1 MKLVLFAILFCSAIN
16 SYSQQNKIN
25 IIDSV
30 VTLIN
35 KSQYIIEIDSN
46 IQSSSYIG
54 LFMKTYKIAHLSNG
68 HIHKY
73 ENKVNALRQEQG
85 RESNMNSNATF
96 YFLNNR
102 LIKVEEYMDEDGK
115 KQNAH
120 WYYEGDRL
128 IHFTFK
134 SDKSEERGGFLLEL
148 SKTFVAQYIK

>member
-35 KSQYIIEIDSN
+35 KSQFIIEIDSN

-54 LFMKTYKIAHLSNG
+54 LFMKTYKIAYLTIN

-73 ENKVNALRQEQG
+73 QNKVIALRQEKG

-115 KQNAH
+115 KQNAY

-128 IHFTFK
+128 IHYTFK
-134 SDKSEERGGFLLEL
+134 SDKSEERGNFLLEL